1 MGCGSGKDMEINGII
16 ALLCAK
22 SKYKLAPSNITIGNP
37 FIELQQVD
45 STNNYATALAH
56 AGMAQPGTAVL
67 AHHQT
72 KGKGQRTKAWETA
85 AGQNIT
91 LSIILQPQGL
101 VLSEAFL
108 LSMAVAVG
116 VQRFFSRYVPEEVTI
131 KWPNDLYWRDR
142 KAGGI
147 LIENILT
154 GAAWKYA
161 IIGIGI
167 NINQTDFGELGLR
180 ATSLKQITGKTH
192 DIVALAKELCA
203 SLEAAINQLLIN
215 KQQVINDYHAVLYKR
230 FQKVKLRKDARVFEA
245 FIKGVSTE
253 GELITL
259 HAMEERFAVGEV
271 EWVFE

>member
-1 MGCGSGKDMEINGII
+1 MNTT
-16 ALLCAK
+16 
-22 SKYKLAPSNITIGNP
+22 TIGNP

-56 AGMAQPGTAVL
+56 AGMAQSGTVVL

-91 LSIILQPQGL
+91 LSILLQPQGL
-101 VLSEAFL
+101 VLSEAFF
-108 LSMAVAVG
+108 LSMAVALG
-116 VQRFFSRYVPEEVTI
+116 VQRFYSRYAIEDVYI

-154 GAAWKYA
+154 GATWKYA

-180 ATSLKQITGKTH
+180 ATSLKQITGKQY
-192 DIVALAKELCA
+192 DIVALAKELC
-203 SLEAAINQLLIN
+203 SSIEATVRQLQVN
-215 KQQVINDYHAVLYKR
+215 KQQVVDDFHAVLYKR
-230 FQKVKLRKDARVFEA
+230 FEKVKLRKDARVFETY
-245 FIKGVSTE
+245 IQGVSTA
-253 GELITL
+253 GELITGQ
-259 HAMEERFAVGEV
+259 AVEERFSVGEV